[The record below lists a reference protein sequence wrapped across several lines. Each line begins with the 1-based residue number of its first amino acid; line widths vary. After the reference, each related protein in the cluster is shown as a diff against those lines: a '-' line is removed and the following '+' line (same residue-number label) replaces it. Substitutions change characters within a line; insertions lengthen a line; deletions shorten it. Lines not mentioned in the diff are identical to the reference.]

1 MEIIQHNDVD
11 SRTIFLFKDHFMK
24 SNEDIDSV
32 LEMYVSIDDLEQFTK
47 AINSINLSAKR
58 F

>member
-47 AINSINLSAKR
+47 AI
-58 F
+58 